1 MTELDKAIDALG
13 EAKDRIYDLE
23 QWCLELTGLL
33 KEANEIIQKDN
44 EIFAGLNSQITEL
57 KRELNK

>member
-23 QWCLELTGLL
+23 EECSRLRSLL
-33 KEANEIIQKDN
+33 LEANAIIQNDN
-44 EIFAGLNSQITEL
+44 EIFAGLNLKITEL